1 MLSSVSSLQIS
12 QPTNQSINQQQ
23 KSDPFCPASAPSNS
37 QSTSH
42 SISNK
47 KVTQI
52 KKLKKTLKTAEKH
65 CSKFPEARE
74 TTVIA

>member
-12 QPTNQSINQQQ
+12 QPTSQSINNN

-52 KKLKKTLKTAEKH
+52 KKFKKTLKTAEKH